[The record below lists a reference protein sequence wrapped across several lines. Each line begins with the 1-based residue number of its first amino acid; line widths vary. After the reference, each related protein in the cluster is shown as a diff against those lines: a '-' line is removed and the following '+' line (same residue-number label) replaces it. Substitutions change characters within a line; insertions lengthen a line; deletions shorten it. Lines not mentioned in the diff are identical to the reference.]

1 MYTQS
6 SSNASACVLNCTLA
20 VAGCLTCQLSNTGN
34 TTVVQCLNCTVG
46 MSLNNTNN
54 SCNAVCGDGVLAT
67 IEQCDTAGVTAN
79 GCSATCTIEPS
90 FFCTGTVGSASVC
103 QSCIANC
110 LNCTNAI
117 DCQLCDSLYDFNIS
131 NSSCDPNCSIVADCV
146 SCTVV
151 SNAISCQSCVLGY

>member
-1 MYTQS
+1 
-6 SSNASACVLNCTLA
+6 
-20 VAGCLTCQLSNTGN
+20 
-34 TTVVQCLNCTVG
+34 

-131 NSSCDPNCSIVADCV
+131 NSSCDPNCSLVTDCV

-151 SNAISCQSCVLGY
+151 SNAISCQTCILGYEVNASNACATVCGDGIIAGTETCDDNGTVDGDGCSSTCTI